1 MARDP
6 CWEARD
12 PCWEVARDPW
22 WEDPLVR
29 VAMEG
34 FLNLLM
40 RQTALVCEQIGQ
52 RIACLE
58 KRGGKRG
65 GGRKNRRR
73 WRCGEYNRRI

>member
-12 PCWEVARDPW
+12 PRWEVARDPW
-22 WEDPLVR
+22 REDPR

-58 KRGGKRG
+58 KRGGGRWLRG
-65 GGRKNRRR
+65 GGRKKR